1 MTDLFVRRPVLAFV
15 VSALILLVGLQAA
28 FTLPVRQYPEIE
40 AATVT
45 VTTQYP
51 GASPDL
57 MQGFVTAPISE
68 SIASAAGVEY
78 LSSSSTQGQSVVK
91 ARLALNANSDRALIE
106 IMAKVAEVKY
116 RLPAE
121 VYDPVISKST
131 GEATAVLYLGF
142 ASDTL
147 PAYAINDYVMRVVQP
162 LIATVSGV
170 GSTELEGGQSLAMRI
185 WVDPARLA
193 ARGVSTAELSDA
205 LKRNNFQAAPGQV
218 KGMWTVTDVRTD
230 TDLASVEDFRN
241 LVVKATPNALV
252 RLRDVATVELGAKST
267 DQSGLMDGKRAV
279 YVAVNATPRGNPLTI
294 VAGVKALLPEI
305 HRSLPPTVEVAI
317 PYEVA
322 TFVEASIAEVRKTL
336 VEAAII
342 VVVVIFLFLGS
353 ARSVLVPIVTI
364 PLSLVGAAALMLA
377 MGFSLNLL
385 TLLAMVLAIGLV
397 VDDAIVVL
405 ENVYRHMEEGRTP
418 AQAALIGAREI
429 VGPIIAMTMTLA
441 AVYAPIGL
449 MGGLTG
455 SLFKEFAFTLAGA
468 VVVSGVVALTLSPVM
483 CSLLLSRQS
492 METRLGRVIEKAFHR
507 VAAAYGRYLHAS
519 LDHRPV
525 TAVFVLVVVAVIP
538 ILFLS
543 AQRELAPEEDQG
555 SPLAMVKGPQYAN
568 IEYAEAFAQRL
579 EQVFRTIPERKSTWM
594 INGIDG
600 PANGIGGIDLVPWS
614 KRTRSEKEIVA
625 DLQNAVAAIEG
636 QSVFAF
642 SAPAL
647 PGSTGGLPIQM
658 VISSARD
665 HTAAFDAMERIK
677 EAARK
682 SGLFVV
688 VDSDLDFNNPIA
700 RVRIDRAKSNELG
713 VTMQNIG
720 ATLETLVGENYV
732 NRFGLMGRSYEVIP
746 QVPRRD
752 RLSPESLTRYYVP
765 ARDGSMVPL
774 STVVHIVNEVG
785 PNKLTQ
791 FNQMNAA
798 TLQAIAAPGVSMG
811 DAVAF
816 LDAQARALLP
826 DGFRPDWLA
835 DSRQYVQEGDKLTIT
850 FAFALIV
857 IYLVLEAQFES
868 LRDPLVILITVPL
881 SICGALVP
889 LYLGFAT
896 LNIYTQIGLVTLVG
910 LISKHGI
917 LMVEFANKLQ
927 EMAGL
932 DRRAAIEQAAR
943 IRLRP
948 ILMTTAAMVAG
959 LVPLLYASGAGSESR
974 FSIGIVVVLG
984 LTVGTLFTLFVLPAV
999 YTVLAKDHAHVRS
1012 GTRAAELAAVDGI
1025 GKVTAAAS
1033 DRVSG

>member
-1 MTDLFVRRPVLAFV
+1 MAFTDLFVRRPVLAFV

-28 FTLPVRQYPEIE
+28 LTLPIRQYPQLE
-40 AATVT
+40 AATIT

-68 SIASAAGVEY
+68 SIASASGVEY
-78 LSSSSTQGQSVVK
+78 LASTSTQGQSVIK
-91 ARLALNANSDRALIE
+91 ARLALNANSDRAMVEL
-106 IMAKVAEVKY
+106 MAKVNEVKY
-116 RLPAE
+116 RLPPE
-121 VYDPVISKST
+121 VYDPVIVKST

-142 ASDTL
+142 ASDTVPL
-147 PAYAINDYVMRVVQP
+147 YAVSDYVARVVQP
-162 LIATVSGV
+162 LVATVPGV
-170 GSTELEGGQSLAMRI
+170 ASTQIEGGQSLAMRV

-193 ARGVSTAELSDA
+193 AHGVSAAELADA
-205 LKRNNFQAAPGQV
+205 LQRNNFQAAPGQV
-218 KGMWTVTDVRTD
+218 KGVWTVANVRTD
-230 TDLASVEDFRN
+230 TDLAGVEDFRS

-252 RLRDVATVELGAKST
+252 RLKDVATVELGAKST
-267 DQSGLMDGKRAV
+267 DQTGMMDGKRAV
-279 YVAVNATPRGNPLTI
+279 YLAVNATPRGNPLTI
-294 VAGVKALLPEI
+294 VSGVKALLPEI
-305 HRSLPPTVEVAI
+305 DRSLPPTVEAAI
-317 PYEVA
+317 PFEVA
-322 TFVEASIAEVRKTL
+322 TFVEASIDEVRTTL
-336 VEAAII
+336 VEAVVI

-353 ARSVLVPIVTI
+353 GRAVLVPLVTI

-377 MGFSLNLL
+377 MDFSLNLL

-418 AQAALIGAREI
+418 VQAALIGAREI
-429 VGPIIAMTMTLA
+429 VGPIIAMTITLA

-455 SLFKEFAFTLAGA
+455 TLFKEFAFTLAGA
-468 VVVSGVVALTLSPVM
+468 VVISGVVALTLSPAM

-492 METRLGRVIEKAFHR
+492 METRLGRFVEHGFQRLAT
-507 VAAAYGRYLHAS
+507 AYGRLLHAS

-525 TAVFVLVVVAVIP
+525 TAVFALIVFAAVP
-538 ILFLS
+538 VLFLS

-555 SPLAMVKGPQYAN
+555 SPLAMTKGPQYAN
-568 IEYAEAFAQRL
+568 IDYTEAFAQRL
-579 EQVFRTIPERKSTWM
+579 EAVFRAVPERRSTWM

-600 PANGIGGIDLVPWS
+600 PSNGIGGIELVPW
-614 KRTRSEKEIVA
+614 KDRERSEKQIVA
-625 DLQNAVAAIEG
+625 ALQAAVGEIEG
-636 QSVFAF
+636 QSIFAF
-642 SAPAL
+642 SLPAL

-658 VISSARD
+658 VISSPRD
-665 HTAAFDAMERIK
+665 HMAAFDIMDRIK
-677 EAARK
+677 DAARR

-688 VDSDLDFNNPIA
+688 VDSDLDFNNPVVRI
-700 RVRIDRAKSNELG
+700 RIDRAKANELG
-713 VTMQNIG
+713 ITMQAIG
-720 ATLETLVGENYV
+720 ATLATLVGENYV
-732 NRFGLMGRSYEVIP
+732 NRFGLQGRSYDVIP
-746 QVPRRD
+746 QVPRGE
-752 RLSPESLTRYYVP
+752 RLSPESLIRYYVP

-774 STVVHIVNEVG
+774 STVVRLDAEVG

-826 DGFRPDWLA
+826 DGFRHDWLA
-835 DSRQYVQEGDKLTIT
+835 DSRQYVQEGDKLTVT
-850 FAFALIV
+850 FLFALIV
-857 IYLVLEAQFES
+857 IYLVLAAQFES
-868 LRDPLVILITVPL
+868 LRDPLVILVTVPL
-881 SICGALVP
+881 SICGALTP

-927 EMAGL
+927 ETAGL
-932 DRRAAIEQAAR
+932 DRRAAIEQSAR

-959 LVPLLYASGAGSESR
+959 LVPLLYATGAGAESR

-984 LTVGTLFTLFVLPAV
+984 LMVGTLFTLFVLPAV
-999 YTVLAKDHAHVRS
+999 YTVLARDHAHA
-1012 GTRAAELAAVDGI
+1012 GAGGRAAELAALD
-1025 GKVTAAAS
+1025 AAE
-1033 DRVSG
+1033 